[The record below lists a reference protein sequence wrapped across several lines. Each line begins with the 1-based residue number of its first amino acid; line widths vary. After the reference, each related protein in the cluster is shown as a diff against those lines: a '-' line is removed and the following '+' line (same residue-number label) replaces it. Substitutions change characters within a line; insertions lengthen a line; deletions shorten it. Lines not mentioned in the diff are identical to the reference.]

1 MSDMLYMHNIQHKL
15 NCSLEPM
22 VQQVIN
28 NKTTLTKV
36 NYIFLKDSLKNS
48 NYKLKA
54 YTLNSEIYI

>member
-15 NCSLEPM
+15 NCSPEPT

-28 NKTTLTKV
+28 NKTTFNKV

-54 YTLNSEIYI
+54 YTLNTEIYI